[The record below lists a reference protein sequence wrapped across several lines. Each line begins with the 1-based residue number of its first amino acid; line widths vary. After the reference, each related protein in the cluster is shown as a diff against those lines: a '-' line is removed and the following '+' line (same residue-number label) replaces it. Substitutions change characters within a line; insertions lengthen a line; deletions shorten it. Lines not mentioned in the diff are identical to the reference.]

1 LEIYLLTQSILFVCL
16 NYPMRQGLPDWHFL
30 SSERPFLEIRDA
42 EASVSYRNRAQ
53 DGTQRPIPCSLEDLA
68 FGGVRRALLIGW
80 VLLALALIGMPDRAL
95 ACAPL
100 DQTIT
105 TAVTGP
111 VISNGG
117 GITVDSTAS
126 ITAGAQGVYAQ
137 NCSITVLGNSGL
149 IAGGADGTGVSNAE
163 TIMTLYNTGA
173 IKGGAGGLASPLEGA
188 FPMPGRS
195 PC

>member
-1 LEIYLLTQSILFVCL
+1 MASHC
-16 NYPMRQGLPDWHFL
+16 GL
-30 SSERPFLEIRDA
+30 RP
-42 EASVSYRNRAQ
+42 
-53 DGTQRPIPCSLEDLA
+53 
-68 FGGVRRALLIGW
+68 ALLIGG
-80 VLLALALIGMPDRAL
+80 VLLALALIGMPDKAL

-137 NCSITVLGNSGL
+137 NCLITVLGNSGL
-149 IAGGADGTGVSNAE
+149 IAGGAGGTGVSNAE

-173 IKGGAGGLASPLEGA
+173 IKGGAGGLGFTAGASVSNAGTIAMLSNGGAIEGGLRRRRISWESA
-188 FPMPGRS
+188 RVPVRA
-195 PC
+195 C